1 MAQLLLTAFGVHIA
15 SLRAWR
21 LEQYLQH
28 RLWATRDADELHLL
42 SNIEGGRGADK
53 TAYVLAMMARAKL
66 INIEDAAP
74 FIARFDR
81 LDRNGDGRIEP
92 SDLGDAR
99 VGCFGP

>member
-1 MAQLLLTAFGVHIA
+1 MHDLLETSFGRAERVLSSAALCSH
-15 SLRAWR
+15 LR
-21 LEQYLQH
+21 
-28 RLWATRDADELHLL
+28 
-42 SNIEGGRGADK
+42 SKRGADK